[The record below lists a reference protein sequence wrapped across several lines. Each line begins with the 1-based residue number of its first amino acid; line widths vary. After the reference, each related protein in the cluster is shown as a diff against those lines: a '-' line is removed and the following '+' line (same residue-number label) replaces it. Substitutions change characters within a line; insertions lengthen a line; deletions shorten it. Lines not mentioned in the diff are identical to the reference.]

1 MSKVSAGGGKQ
12 GKSGKSR
19 SKGSGADIV
28 SSRTE
33 SLATSRNTGVV
44 TLLRKALRN
53 DDGTERDLLA
63 ELPSFTKYA
72 RNGLDLAIEFKV
84 GKGKVI
90 KGWDVGVP
98 KMSLGEKALL
108 FISADYAYG
117 AQGAPPKIPPNADLK
132 FEVELLKVTRAAGE
146 TAE

>member
-72 RNGLDLAIEFKV
+72 RNGLDLAV
-84 GKGKVI
+84 
-90 KGWDVGVP
+90 
-98 KMSLGEKALL
+98 LQL
-108 FISADYAYG
+108 
-117 AQGAPPKIPPNADLK
+117 
-132 FEVELLKVTRAAGE
+132 VELHALQLRFGRWEVNLHVLALAPISELG
-146 TAE
+146 

>member
-53 DDGTERDLLA
+53 DDGTETVGAMLDGCAEIFQHVGLA
-63 ELPSFTKYA
+63 YSP
-72 RNGLDLAIEFKV
+72 
-84 GKGKVI
+84 
-90 KGWDVGVP
+90 
-98 KMSLGEKALL
+98 
-108 FISADYAYG
+108 
-117 AQGAPPKIPPNADLK
+117 
-132 FEVELLKVTRAAGE
+132 
-146 TAE
+146 